1 MLFPDKDGLVHC
13 ETADCDYDTTD
24 LFDFLD
30 HCGIEFTWDVRITP
44 KHSFDLFQFFQV
56 ISDAINHGDLEEAYQ
71 MVQDTAF
78 VFVNASSD
86 ELDDFIEESIVAEEA
101 DSGIKNIERML
112 RENGQG

>member
-24 LFDFLD
+24 LFDFLE

-101 DSGIKNIERML
+101 DTGIKNIERML
-112 RENGQG
+112 KENGQG